1 MGVGLGTGKV
11 GGHGERPMGT
21 DLDSNLGDMDHGAL
35 ECGELVM
42 GGFGG
47 RERKD

>member
-21 DLDSNLGDMDHGAL
+21 DWDIIFGELDHGPFK
-35 ECGELVM
+35 CGD
-42 GGFGG
+42 GWF
-47 RERKD
+47 K